1 MKRFY
6 KDVAVS
12 EAPFRILLDG
22 RAVKTPARAALE
34 LPTAA
39 LAEAVAEE
47 WREQGD
53 EIVPDAMVLTKLAN
67 TALDRVATMRE
78 AVVGQVVAFLND
90 CLCYRAERPSGL
102 AEQQAAEWDP
112 LIAWVAERY
121 GVTLTT
127 RIGILHF
134 SQSDEAAA
142 ALRAA
147 VEAFDD
153 FTLTAAATVAPI
165 FGSLVLTLA
174 LVEGRLDAEGAFTL
188 STLDERFQAAR
199 WGQDEEAATRLAN
212 LLAEVKSVERF
223 IRLAQV
229 SAPTGA

>member
-12 EAPFRILLDG
+12 EAPYRILLDG

-47 WREQGD
+47 WRVQGD
-53 EIVPDAMVLTKLAN
+53 EIVPDAMALTKLAN
-67 TALDRVATMRE
+67 TALDRVSTMRQ
-78 AVVGQVVAFLND
+78 AVVGQVMAFLND
-90 CLCYRAERPSGL
+90 LLCYRAERPSGL

-112 LIAWVAERY
+112 LLEWLATRH
-121 GVTLTT
+121 GVRLAT
-127 RIGILHF
+127 RVGILHF
-134 SQSDEAAA
+134 SQSEEAAA
-142 ALRAA
+142 ALRMV
-147 VEAFDD
+147 VEGFDD
-153 FTLTAAATVAPI
+153 FALTAAATVAPI

-174 LVEGRLDAEGAFTL
+174 LVDGRLDAGAAFTL

-199 WGQDEEAATRLAN
+199 WGHDEEAAERAAN
-212 LLAEVKSVERF
+212 LLAEVKNVERF
-223 IRLAQV
+223 IALAR
-229 SAPTGA
+229 SAT